1 MTKQYPTATSKAND
15 ADWIRLAE
23 LVGPEAAGA
32 GGLPPPTAGVAGSEG
47 VDTGTSG
54 AIPAESVP
62 LGVVS
67 GVAGVSGPA

>member
-1 MTKQYPTATSKAND
+1 MTKQYPTATSKASD
-15 ADWIRLAE
+15 ADWIKLAA
-23 LVGPEAAGA
+23 LVGPAAGA
-32 GGLPPPTAGVAGSEG
+32 GGAPPSTAGVAGSEG

-54 AIPAESVP
+54 AVPAESVP